1 MGSSCFLPPLTNHCW
16 LFLDRET
23 GPEEI
28 NAVLEVAT
36 SLIILR
42 KECLIVF
49 CECCYRRCKEVF
61 EGYVTA
67 HEHGVPVIP
76 PMRVHLADDQLMHPT
91 SEHLRMILDRCKQ
104 ACLTS
109 VVDWIR
115 RVEPVLLRR
124 RTGYG
129 NVKVDG

>member
-1 MGSSCFLPPLTNHCW
+1 MGCSCFLPPLTNHCW

-23 GPEEI
+23 CPEEI
-28 NAVLEVAT
+28 NAVLEVA

-49 CECCYRRCKEVF
+49 CERCYRRRKEVL
-61 EGYVTA
+61 EGYFTA
-67 HEHGVPVIP
+67 REHGVPVIP
-76 PMRVHLADDQLMHPT
+76 PMRVHLAHDQLVHPT
-91 SEHLRMILDRCKQ
+91 REHLRMILDRCKQ

-109 VVDWIR
+109 MIDRIR
-115 RVEPVLLRR
+115 RVEPVLLWRR
-124 RTGYG
+124 IGYG